1 MSELEHRYT
10 SFWPVLIL
18 ILGSISYSGYEVIAL
33 LEQRIAVSQAIEQ
46 MDPKIR
52 YAEYEHAKLE
62 ALARDILSLASTN
75 KNAAQIVTEYKITR
89 VKPMPSDV
97 TAATNSPDTTTR

>member
-46 MDPKIR
+46 MDPKVR
-52 YAEYEHAKLE
+52 YAKYEHGKLE
-62 ALARDILSLASTN
+62 ALAKDILNLASTDR
-75 KNAAQIVTEYKITR
+75 NAAQIVAEYKITR
-89 VKPMPSDV
+89 VEPVSPN
-97 TAATNSPDTTTR
+97 ATVSNSPDTTAK

>member
-1 MSELEHRYT
+1 
-10 SFWPVLIL
+10 VLIL

-46 MDPKIR
+46 MDSKVR

-62 ALARDILSLASTN
+62 AVAQDILNLASTD
-75 KNAAQIVTEYKITR
+75 KNAAQIVTEYKIAR
-89 VKPMPSDV
+89 IEPVPSDV
-97 TAATNSPDTTTR
+97 TAATNSPDTTIR